1 MGNSFIK
8 WKTLVRWCAILYG
21 VYSFFLL
28 IEVLDFLSLLHTKT
42 PNQTPTYTLINVV
55 YVIIEM
61 IICLVMTFYYAVL
74 PLPTFSK
81 SYRKTLYGGLLVLVF
96 RIVMV
101 YYLYIY
107 TTPEYRWVPYIY
119 KTANALSDFMRI
131 VFLPLPI
138 ILGVIASWFWWKN
151 RKNLHP

>member
-28 IEVLDFLSLLHTKT
+28 IEVLDFLSLLHTKN

-61 IICLVMTFYYAVL
+61 IICLVITFYYTVL

-81 SYRKTLYGGLLVLVF
+81 SYRKILYGGLLVLVF
-96 RIVMV
+96 RIIIV

-107 TTPEYRWVPYIY
+107 TTHEYRWVPYIY

-138 ILGVIASWFWWKN
+138 ILGVIASWFWSKN